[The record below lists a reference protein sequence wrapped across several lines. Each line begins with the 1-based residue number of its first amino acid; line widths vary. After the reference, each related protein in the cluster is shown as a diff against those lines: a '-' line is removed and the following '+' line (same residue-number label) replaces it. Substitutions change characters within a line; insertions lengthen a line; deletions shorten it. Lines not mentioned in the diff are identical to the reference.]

1 MNKYEEVITSTS
13 GMIYMIINR
22 YFKGYD
28 KEDLYQVG
36 VIGVIKAYNNYKKI
50 ITQNFQLML
59 IHISTE
65 KYIHI

>member
-36 VIGVIKAYNNYKKI
+36 VIGVIKAYNNYKI

>member
-28 KEDLYQVG
+28 KEALYQVG
-36 VIGVIKAYNNYKKI
+36 VIGVLKSYK
-50 ITQNFQLML
+50 
-59 IHISTE
+59 
-65 KYIHI
+65 YY

>member
-36 VIGVIKAYNNYKKI
+36 VIGVIKAYNNYKKDHN
-50 ITQNFQLML
+50 TKF
-59 IHISTE
+59 STC
-65 KYIHI
+65 KDLF